1 MKRELIIALAVSL
14 VLHGGLALGGWF
26 FRAAPA
32 APKPPEEIPT
42 IELMPLP
49 PVEPEVV
56 EPLDAPAETTAD
68 LADLAP
74 PMQNDLPSAV
84 LDSPFVQQIQ
94 PPPPPGLTRATGTL
108 SIPVGRPAGG
118 VGAGMKTVFDLA
130 SLDQKPVPTFQ
141 PKPVYPYE
149 LKRAGIT
156 GSVSLG
162 FIITSAGT
170 VRDPYIISSTKRE
183 FEEPAMQGVLKWKFR
198 AGKKSGAAVDSRA
211 TITIPFTIGEN

>member
-14 VLHGGLALGGWF
+14 ALHGGLALGGQF
-26 FRAAPA
+26 FKDAPVRE
-32 APKPPEEIPT
+32 KPPEEIPT
-42 IELMPLP
+42 IELMALP

-56 EPLDAPAETTAD
+56 EPLDAPAESAAD
-68 LADLAP
+68 MADLAP

-84 LDSPFVQQIQ
+84 IDSPFVQQVQ

-108 SIPVGRPAGG
+108 SIPVGNPSGN

-141 PKPVYPYE
+141 AKPVYPFE

-156 GSVSLG
+156 GTVTLG
-162 FIITSAGT
+162 FIITSTGT
-170 VRDPYIISSTKRE
+170 VRDPYVISSSNRE

-198 AGKKSGAAVDSRA
+198 PGKKSGAAVDARA

>member
-14 VLHGGLALGGWF
+14 ALHGGLALGGQF
-26 FRAAPA
+26 FKDAPVK
-32 APKPPEEIPT
+32 PKPPEEIPT
-42 IELMPLP
+42 IELIALP

-56 EPLDAPAETTAD
+56 EPLDAPAEASSD

-84 LDSPFVQQIQ
+84 IDSPFVQQVQ

-108 SIPVGRPAGG
+108 SIPVGSPAGN

-141 PKPVYPYE
+141 AKPVYPFE

-156 GSVSLG
+156 GTVTLG

-170 VRDPYIISSTKRE
+170 VRDPYIISSSNRE

-198 AGKKSGAAVDSRA
+198 PGKKSGAAVDARA